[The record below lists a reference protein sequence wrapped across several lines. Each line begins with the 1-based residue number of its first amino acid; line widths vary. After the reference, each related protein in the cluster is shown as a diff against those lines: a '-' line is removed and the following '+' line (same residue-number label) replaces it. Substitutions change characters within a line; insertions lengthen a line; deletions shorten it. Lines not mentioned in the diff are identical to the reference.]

1 MSFAVVFPGQGSQF
15 VGMADP
21 WAGHPASKEVL
32 DEASTAMRRDVVAV
46 SHDEAALATTDFV
59 QPALL
64 ACDVA
69 AFRVL
74 EAEGL
79 DTESLVGVAGHSL
92 GEFAALVAAG
102 SIGLAD
108 ALELVVA
115 RGAAMQLAG
124 TMRPGTMTA
133 LLGVGSHDAE
143 ELCGEVRD
151 DDELVV
157 ANQNSPVQVVIS
169 GSVAA
174 IERAEALAKERKI
187 RAVRLKVAGAF
198 HSELMRPAVAPI
210 LEVMSRIEVRAPRF
224 PIAENVTGALVS
236 DAAALRE
243 LVNIQVVSPVRWEAG
258 VRALEVAGATRFLE
272 AGPGDVLTKLAKRIV
287 PEATASAVGSPEAAV
302 EAIAAA

>member
-1 MSFAVVFPGQGSQF
+1 VSVAVVFPGQGSQF

-243 LVNIQVVSPVRWEAG
+243 LVNIQVVSPVRWESG
-258 VRALEVAGATRFLE
+258 VRALEAAGATRFLE